1 MPALQSTHHEYE
13 NPLDRVERL
22 AERRS
27 WAIDRTNDDEV
38 NMCVTSDW
46 SDIHVGLHWRDDLE
60 SLHLSCTFDQK
71 VPDKNREEVNRLLN
85 LVNARMFHGH
95 FDLWLNDGSIVFRN
109 SLILAGGAVANDE
122 QIETIIRLG
131 VDNCQRY
138 FPAIQFVVWAGKSAE
153 EAMEGS
159 LFETMGEA

>member
-1 MPALQSTHHEYE
+1 MAGLSSLHRDIQ

-22 AERRS
+22 AERQAWS
-27 WAIDRTNDDEV
+27 IDRTNDDEV

-46 SDIHVGLHWRDDLE
+46 SDLHVALQWRDDLE
-60 SLHLSCTFDQK
+60 SLHLSCIFDQK
-71 VPDKNREEVNRLLN
+71 VPEKNRDEVNRLLN

-109 SLILAGGAVANDE
+109 SLLLTGGAEANDA
-122 QIETIIRLG
+122 QIETIIHLG

-138 FPAIQFVVWAGKSAE
+138 FPAIQFVIWAGKSAE
-153 EAMEGS
+153 EAMAGS